1 MPINQNGVLINGS
14 DFPVEAINPLFGFYA
29 AVARKDQQ
37 FMPKDGFQKENG
49 LTRQEALKAMTI
61 WAAYGA
67 FEENEKGSLEAGKF
81 ADFVVLEKDI
91 MTIPEKELFGVKVL
105 YTYIGGV
112 LVYNSK

>member
-1 MPINQNGVLINGS
+1 
-14 DFPVEAINPLFGFYA
+14 
-29 AVARKDQQ
+29 
-37 FMPKDGFQKENG
+37 
-49 LTRQEALKAMTI
+49 MTI

>member
-1 MPINQNGVLINGS
+1 MLREKVSEHGMVLLLSAPTGM
-14 DFPVEAINPLFGFYA
+14 DYY
-29 AVARKDQQ
+29 
-37 FMPKDGFQKENG
+37 PKDGFQKENG

-91 MTIPEKELFGVKVL
+91 MTIPEKELFGKSFSSPRGAPPS
-105 YTYIGGV
+105 TQDTI
-112 LVYNSK
+112 NSTSRFANK